1 MLKRNVKIGAHY
13 AMRHHNERNLTVVRI
28 ESESIYGGYN
38 ARKLKTGRTI
48 RVKSAAKLRYEVQ
61 INPQYGIVMGARKWA
76 PVTGGALASR
86 DMYLP
91 APVVK
96 TEAKY
101 DCECGGSGKYH
112 GHGSVVNGKFVGFV
126 GTCFRCQGK
135 GWQNVK
141 DRKRNLYYDNHVR
154 RIAV

>member
-1 MLKRNVKIGAHY
+1 MLKRDVKIGAHY

-48 RVKSAAKLRYEVQ
+48 RVKSAAKLRYEVK
-61 INPQYGIVMGARKWA
+61 INPNYGKVACVVKWVPANQYVFVA
-76 PVTGGALASR
+76 PT
-86 DMYLP
+86 
-91 APVVK
+91 PVVK
-96 TEAKY
+96 TEAKHDVRH
-101 DCECGGSGKYH
+101 DCECNGTGKYH
-112 GHGSVVNGKFVGFV
+112 GHGHVLNDKFVGFV

-135 GWQNVK
+135 GWQNPK